1 MNMSVGIGG
10 STAEKELAGLRSMT
24 SGIRP
29 IDTEEHL
36 ARIARAQDLM
46 RRHDVDGLYIDA
58 GTSLSYFTG
67 VNWYPSERMAGAI
80 LPAEGAPTF
89 IVPAFERGT
98 FCGMMQTEGRVNC
111 WHEHEDPYLLL
122 ARVLAECGLTHGT
135 LALDEMTPYF
145 RYDGIRRALQSTNL
159 IGGKAIIGG
168 CRSRKSAA
176 EIALMQRANDIT
188 LAVHRAAAR
197 ILHPGIST
205 QTVKDFINDAHR
217 TAGGGGSEFCIVLF
231 GPDTAFP
238 HGVKHPKAL
247 SINDMVLIDTGCKL
261 HGYCSDIT
269 RAYTFGEPSARQ
281 REVWGH
287 EQRAQRVAF
296 EAAVIGRPCGQV
308 DDAMRAYVAAQ
319 GYGPAYELPGVP
331 HRTGHGIGMD
341 IHESPN
347 LVGNDQ
353 TPLAEGMCFSVE
365 PMICV
370 PGEFGI
376 RHEDHIYMTAGG
388 PKWFTQ
394 PALSIDDPFGNM

>member
-1 MNMSVGIGG
+1 MSVDIGG
-10 STAEKELAGLRSMT
+10 STAETELARLHDMT
-24 SGIRP
+24 WGIRP
-29 IDTEEHL
+29 IGAEEHL
-36 ARIARAQDLM
+36 SRIERAQDFM
-46 RRHDVDGLYIDA
+46 RRHDVDALYIDA
-58 GTSLSYFTG
+58 GTNLNYFTG
-67 VNWYPSERMAGAI
+67 VNWSPSERMAGAV
-80 LPAEGAPTF
+80 LPAQGAPAY

-98 FCGMMQTEGRVNC
+98 FSGMMQIEGRIHC

-122 ARVLAECGLTHGT
+122 ARVLAESGLAHAT
-135 LALDEMTPYF
+135 LALDEVIPFF
-145 RYDGIRRALQSTNL
+145 RYEGIRGALHTANL
-159 IGGKAIIGG
+159 INGKPITGG

-176 EIALMQRANDIT
+176 EISLMQRANDIT

-197 ILHPGIST
+197 ILRPGIAT
-205 QTVKDFINDAHR
+205 QAVEEFIDDAHEA
-217 TAGGGGSEFCIVLF
+217 AGGGRSEFCIVLF
-231 GPDTAFP
+231 GSDTAFP
-238 HGVKHPKAL
+238 HGVKHPRAL
-247 SINDMVLIDTGCKL
+247 SVDDVVLIDTGCKL
-261 HGYCSDIT
+261 HGYRSDIT
-269 RAYTFGEPSARQ
+269 RSYVFGKASVRQ
-281 REVWGH
+281 REVWHH

-296 EAAVIGRPCGQV
+296 EAATIGRPCGQI
-308 DDAMRAYVAAQ
+308 DDAMRAYVVAQ

-376 RHEDHIYMTAGG
+376 RHEDHIYMTANG

>member
-1 MNMSVGIGG
+1 MSVCIGG
-10 STAEKELAGLRSMT
+10 STAEKELARLPNMT
-24 SGIRP
+24 SGIRQ
-29 IDTEEHL
+29 IEMEEHL
-36 ARIARAQDLM
+36 SRIARAQDLM

-58 GTSLSYFTG
+58 GTSLNYFTG
-67 VNWYPSERMAGAI
+67 VNWHPTERMVGAI
-80 LPAEGAPTF
+80 LPAEGAPTY

-98 FCGMMQTEGRVNC
+98 FCGMMQIEGRVNC

-122 ARVLAECGLTHGT
+122 ARVLAESGMTHAT
-135 LALDEMTPYF
+135 LALDEVTPFF

-159 IGGKAIIGG
+159 ISGKPIIGG
-168 CRSRKSAA
+168 CRSRKSAT
-176 EIALMQRANDIT
+176 EIALMQQANNIT

-197 ILHPGIST
+197 ILRPGIST
-205 QTVKDFINDAHR
+205 HTVKDFINDAHK
-217 TAGGGGSEFCIVLF
+217 TAGGGASEFCIVLF

-238 HGVKHPKAL
+238 HGVKHPKTL
-247 SINDMVLIDTGCKL
+247 STNDMVLIDTGFKL

-269 RAYTFGEPSARQ
+269 RTYAFGEPSARQ
-281 REVWGH
+281 REVWHH
-287 EQRAQRVAF
+287 EQQAQRVAF
-296 EAAVIGRPCGQV
+296 ETAAIGLPCGRV
-308 DDAMRAYVAAQ
+308 DDAMRAYVVAQ

-347 LVGNDQ
+347 LVSNDQ

-376 RHEDHIYMTAGG
+376 RHEDHIHMTAGG

>member
-1 MNMSVGIGG
+1 MKMSVGIGG
-10 STAEKELAGLRSMT
+10 STAEKELARLPNMT

-29 IDTEEHL
+29 IDVDEYL
-36 ARIARAQDLM
+36 SRIARAQDLM

-58 GTSLSYFTG
+58 GTSLNYFTG
-67 VNWYPSERMAGAI
+67 VNWYPSERMVGAI
-80 LPAEGAPTF
+80 LPAEGAPKY

-98 FCGMMQTEGRVNC
+98 FCGMMQIEGRVNC

-122 ARVLAECGLTHGT
+122 ARVLAESGLTHAT
-135 LALDEMTPYF
+135 LALDEMTPFF
-145 RYDGIRRALQSTNL
+145 RYDGIRRALQNTNL
-159 IGGKAIIGG
+159 ISGKPIIGG

-197 ILHPGIST
+197 ILRPGIST
-205 QTVKDFINDAHR
+205 QTVKDFINDAHK
-217 TAGGGGSEFCIVLF
+217 TAGGGGSDFCIVLF

-238 HGVKHPKAL
+238 HGVKHPKTL

-269 RAYTFGEPSARQ
+269 RAYTFGEPSVRQ
-281 REVWGH
+281 REVWRH
-287 EQRAQRVAF
+287 EQQAQSVAF

-376 RHEDHIYMTAGG
+376 RHEDHIYMTASG